1 MMRPLLEQLADKK
14 SYKLSDLLSRIADS
28 LKLSDLDRAQLLPSK
43 RQRTFDNR
51 VAWAKTYL
59 LRAGAVA
66 SPMRGYVQITERGLQ
81 LLSQVPGQI
90 RNEQLMKFAEFQSFL
105 NVSAEPTDSS
115 PTAKPSPETESMLS
129 PQEEL
134 EAAVGRVN
142 AFIRDSLLDHILR
155 SSPDFFERLVVELL
169 LKMGYGGGH
178 ENAGRTI
185 GKSHDGGLDGQI
197 NLDPL
202 GLETVYLQ
210 AKRYAPQNSVSSN
223 TIDAFAGAL
232 SKTKSTKGVLLTT
245 STFTSEARNAANQ
258 SKVTIVLID
267 GKMLSDLLIRYRI
280 GVQSVQTLHVDRID
294 TEYFED
300 LNFDGLSE

>member
-1 MMRPLLEQLADKK
+1 
-14 SYKLSDLLSRIADS
+14 
-28 LKLSDLDRAQLLPSK
+28 
-43 RQRTFDNR
+43 
-51 VAWAKTYL
+51 
-59 LRAGAVA
+59 
-66 SPMRGYVQITERGLQ
+66 
-81 LLSQVPGQI
+81 
-90 RNEQLMKFAEFQSFL
+90 
-105 NVSAEPTDSS
+105 
-115 PTAKPSPETESMLS
+115 
-129 PQEEL
+129 
-134 EAAVGRVN
+134 VN

-155 SSPDFFERLVVELL
+155 SSPDFFEKLVVELL

-245 STFTSEARNAANQ
+245 STFTSEARNAAHQ

-267 GKMLSDLLIRYRI
+267 GKMLCELLIKYRI
-280 GVQSVQTLHVDRID
+280 GVQSVQTLYVDRID